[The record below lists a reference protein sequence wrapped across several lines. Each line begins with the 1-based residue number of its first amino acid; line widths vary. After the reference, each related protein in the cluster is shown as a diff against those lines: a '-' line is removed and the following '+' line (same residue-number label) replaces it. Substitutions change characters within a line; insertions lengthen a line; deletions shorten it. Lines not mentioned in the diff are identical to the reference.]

1 MTRIHAGAT
10 VERPPGDK
18 YVRTLHFAELT
29 FPSSWPKPAT
39 LHKWREKVGPDLQV
53 AVVAPRAA
61 LCSEAGPLR
70 WDDELE
76 ARFAWY
82 LEALE
87 ALDAMAI
94 VPTGSELS
102 TSRKDRER
110 LSDLF
115 GRIPDTRRRVWAPSG
130 IWNDEE
136 AHPFARKLGVTPAFD
151 PLADDSPGGAT
162 AYVRL
167 KALGGRQR
175 FSEGILHELLDALEG
190 FEEAFVAIESQRSF
204 DEAVRLQKLAD
215 EA

>member
-1 MTRIHAGAT
+1 MTLIHAGAT

-18 YVRTLHFAELT
+18 YVRALRFAELT
-29 FPSSWPKPAT
+29 FPSSWPKAAT
-39 LHKWREKVGPDLQV
+39 LHKWREKVGPELRV
-53 AVVAPRAA
+53 AVVAPRGV
-61 LCSEAGPLR
+61 LWGDAGPLR

-87 ALDAMAI
+87 ALDAMAV

-102 TSRKDRER
+102 TSRKDRDR
-110 LSDLF
+110 LADLF
-115 GRIPDTRRRVWAPSG
+115 GRIPDARRRIWAPSG

-151 PLADDSPGGAT
+151 PLADESPGGGL

-175 FSEGILHELLDALEG
+175 FSEGILYELLDALEG
-190 FEEAFVAIESQRSF
+190 FEEAYVAIESPRSF
-204 DEAVRLQKLAD
+204 DEAMRLQKLAS